1 MSGTLQDSLE
11 HARVGADA
19 LSDPDDLDNAAILS
33 WMKHHLAFSHHHH
46 RYVIGTELLPPR
58 WRAEILPMSQS
69 EDALRVLRPL
79 KHDHVAMAGLRRA
92 LETIAPQLTATD
104 DAVIAGMADALSTA
118 RAWIICDA
126 RKPVTLAK
134 TDPAVYA
141 KLNGEGGTRVD
152 FAYLSRWERN
162 QALRGYVPLS
172 KGITAGASGMTV
184 ATGFDVGQID

>member
-1 MSGTLQDSLE
+1 
-11 HARVGADA
+11 
-19 LSDPDDLDNAAILS
+19 
-33 WMKHHLAFSHHHH
+33 
-46 RYVIGTELLPPR
+46 
-58 WRAEILPMSQS
+58 MSQS

-92 LETIAPQLTATD
+92 LEAIAPQLTTTD
-104 DAVIAGMADALSTA
+104 DAVIAGMADALSTE

-126 RKPVTLAK
+126 RKPVTLVK

-152 FAYLSRWERN
+152 FAYLSRCEGN